1 MSSDRRFYHWP
12 AFVLAGVLALLGIWA
27 FIAVQHRMGL
37 TTGELPQAE
46 RTGEAQT
53 QTCSRDP
60 LYLWITWT
68 CDAQVRWNGEPNT
81 VAERVISVRELT
93 GTVDVHERVV
103 PRKRVS
109 TAREVVSTDF
119 PGTSDGALFFVMMMG
134 FPVVGAAAGYFAGT
148 RLARLLPEP
157 PAKPAKPEKLALR
170 SKMSTRHDRDKRFNR
185 SRKRRGS

>member
-1 MSSDRRFYHWP
+1 MSADRRFYHWP
-12 AFVLAGVLALLGIWA
+12 AFVLAGVLAALGIWA
-27 FIAVQHRMGL
+27 FIAVQHSMGL

-46 RTGEAQT
+46 RSGKAQP
-53 QTCSRDP
+53 QSCSRDP

-68 CDAQVRWNGEPNT
+68 CEAQVQWNGEENV

-93 GTVDVHERVV
+93 GTVDVQERVV

-109 TAREVVSTDF
+109 TAREVVPADY

-157 PAKPAKPEKLALR
+157 PAKPEKLALR

-185 SRKRRGS
+185 KRRRP